1 MANNF
6 EKMKDIAKEVNKL
19 LQNTTEY
26 EESTGN
32 VIIKDDVIAN
42 LNKCVGLLKNILKI
56 YKALPDFFDIPIPSV
71 SKNDGLE
78 IITKFAFVIE
88 AANRIAKLPI
98 SKQNNEISRTFYSIK
113 SSGIRKISRLSNI
126 SEITHKGSAID
137 LSKSIPTYSL
147 QIGDKN
153 QDKKKYAVVSWHL
166 STNLAGPDAYLINPS
181 CKGWKAYSGE
191 PITAYNPPDSG
202 LRQFGMEDR
211 YNEEGFRALMSMLAD
226 RRKSK
231 IQQQISDWDKKLETQ
246 IRMNYSE
253 DIDKK
258 LATIRGYCQGKD
270 IEEKR
275 ENVYLLNKILI
286 SLNFGN
292 GMDFDKFMEEVGNKV
307 DYVGATTYYN
317 PILKLTN
324 DAETEDDAEAITI
337 YLKRDTNV
345 ETERISG
352 NRTTEVTVDKIYGCA
367 LTNEAKV
374 VIAKNL
380 AVNQGV

>member
-307 DYVGATTYYN
+307 DALYE
-317 PILKLTN
+317 L
-324 DAETEDDAEAITI
+324 EDMYEDGTSKI
-337 YLKRDTNV
+337 R
-345 ETERISG
+345 
-352 NRTTEVTVDKIYGCA
+352 VT
-367 LTNEAKV
+367 
-374 VIAKNL
+374 
-380 AVNQGV
+380 